1 MVEMV
6 EVGDI
11 AEEVH
16 VLDEAAEGAG
26 TEKVGEVKAS
36 KQTANMRLIVKVG
49 QPIHL
54 MHNLLTHPPSQ
65 ILLHFLARQLRV
77 LQIKIVSK
85 FNYKDK

>member
-6 EVGDI
+6 EVADI

-16 VLDEAAEGAG
+16 VVDEEEEEAG
-26 TEKVGEVKAS
+26 TEKVSIHSPLNPLSFLPS
-36 KQTANMRLIVKVG
+36 K
-49 QPIHL
+49 
-54 MHNLLTHPPSQ
+54 

>member
-1 MVEMV
+1 MV
-6 EVGDI
+6 EV
-11 AEEVH
+11 EEV
-16 VLDEAAEGAG
+16 VEVVEVEEVAEGAG

-65 ILLHFLARQLRV
+65 ILLHFLLYQLRV
-77 LQIKIVSK
+77 LKTQIVSK
-85 FNYKDK
+85 FNHKVRNK